1 MYNDL
6 TKIQIKILDFIKA
19 ELKDKGY
26 PPSVR
31 EIGSNVGLT
40 STSSVHNQ
48 LNNLEKK
55 GYIKR
60 GISKQR
66 AIEVIGFSPYQNN
79 EEKIDEVSIVDDI
92 INVPIIGNVAAGT
105 PILAEENVEDTYPLP
120 SAFIG
125 KNECFMLNVKG
136 DSMINAGILDG
147 DMVIVKKQDTAND
160 HDLVVALIEDEATVK
175 TFFKEKNRI
184 RLQPENPAYDPIY
197 STDCKIVGKVIGV
210 IRMMQ

>member
-210 IRMMQ
+210 IRMM

>member
-136 DSMINAGILDG
+136 DSMISAGILDG

-184 RLQPENPAYDPIY
+184 RLQPEHPAYDPIY

-210 IRMMQ
+210 IRMM